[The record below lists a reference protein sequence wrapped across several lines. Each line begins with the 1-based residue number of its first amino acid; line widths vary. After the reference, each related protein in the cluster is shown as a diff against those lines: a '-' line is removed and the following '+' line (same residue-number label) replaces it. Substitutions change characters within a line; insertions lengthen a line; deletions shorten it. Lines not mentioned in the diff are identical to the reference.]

1 MKEMNIRAELYTCK
15 EVAQRYGVEVI
26 TVWDWIRKRKLGAMK
41 IGKEYRISA
50 DDIARF
56 EESRCIASHAQ
67 EVKQP

>member
-1 MKEMNIRAELYTCK
+1 MADLYTCK

-26 TVWDWIRKRKLGAMK
+26 TVWDWIRKRKLGAIK

-56 EESRCIASHAQ
+56 EKSRRTLMQPQATT
-67 EVKQP
+67 ETEMKQ

>member
-1 MKEMNIRAELYTCK
+1 MADLYTCK

-26 TVWDWIRKRKLGAMK
+26 TVWDWIRKRKLGAIK

-56 EESRCIASHAQ
+56 EESRRTLMQPQDTSKT
-67 EVKQP
+67 EMKQ

>member
-1 MKEMNIRAELYTCK
+1 MADMYTCK

-26 TVWDWIRKRKLGAMK
+26 TVWDWIRKRKLGAIK

-56 EESRCIASHAQ
+56 EEGRRTLMQ
-67 EVKQP
+67 PQDTTETEMKQ

>member
-1 MKEMNIRAELYTCK
+1 MADLYTCK

-26 TVWDWIRKRKLGAMK
+26 TVWDWIRKRKLGAIK

-56 EESRCIASHAQ
+56 EESRRTLM
-67 EVKQP
+67 QPQATTETEMKP

>member
-1 MKEMNIRAELYTCK
+1 MADLYTCK

-26 TVWDWIRKRKLGAMK
+26 TVWDWIRKRKLGAIK

-56 EESRCIASHAQ
+56 EESRRTLMQPQATT
-67 EVKQP
+67 ETEMKQ